1 MKLKILTVI
10 TFLILT
16 ESGIAYAD
24 GEKTLTLNECI
35 DIALKQ
41 SPLIKSS
48 NLDIEVS
55 REALNISK
63 GSLFPRLDLSASYFK
78 ENQDIPYIP
87 AQSPKIQPKFSDQVY
102 SWNLNLR
109 MPIYEGGRLAGQVN
123 ISEIEKVIQSSRNEF
138 TIQDL
143 IANVTNTFNKIL
155 QLKKVKDANIKS
167 VEALERQKKNVEL
180 LVKAER
186 AAEVELL
193 RVDVQLASEMQNLI
207 KTDEAISRLMN
218 TLALFMGVDVRDIR
232 DVTGS
237 LRAKEK
243 IVVENVDVLLT
254 SRPDIVALSKKVEQ
268 SKIRI
273 DVVSSKRYP
282 SVSLIGNFGNRAGAG
297 FNQREEVWE
306 AGVIASINLFDAGII
321 SAEVRREKALYQKAE
336 EELRYAKLKARVEV
350 DNALSLLR
358 EAEQKLTVAE
368 KAVAQSEETLR
379 IEELKYRAGAGTITD
394 VLLSESAMSL
404 ANANYYQT
412 LYDYNSAITEIK
424 KATGTIEVKR

>member
-282 SVSLIGNFGNRAGAG
+282 SVSLIGNYGNRAGAG

-412 LYDYNSAITEIK
+412 LYDYNSAITELK

>member
-24 GEKTLTLNECI
+24 GGKTLTLNECI

-167 VEALERQKKNVEL
+167 VEELERQKKNIEL

-218 TLALFMGVDVRDIR
+218 TLALFMGVDVRNIR

-404 ANANYYQT
+404 ANANYYQA

>member
-24 GEKTLTLNECI
+24 GGKTLTLNECI

-282 SVSLIGNFGNRAGAG
+282 SVSLIGNYGNRAGAG

-412 LYDYNSAITEIK
+412 LYDYNSAITELK

>member
-10 TFLILT
+10 IFLILT

-24 GEKTLTLNECI
+24 GGKTLTLNECI

-193 RVDVQLASEMQNLI
+193 KVDVQLASEMQNLI
-207 KTDEAISRLMN
+207 KTDEAINRVMN

-243 IVVENVDVLLT
+243 IVVENVDVLLS

-412 LYDYNSAITEIK
+412 LYDYNSAITELK